1 MLLSLKWL
9 LMDSQNMDLDDLR
22 GPKVTGEPAWR
33 RAEPVP
39 MHPARPA
46 TPQLPAAQV
55 RLPSPYEYKE
65 NVSASKATCTT
76 GVRAERGDE
85 ACGDGGEDEEPSVVR
100 AVRERLRAL
109 DTAQD
114 QHRCHLM
121 RLDER
126 LGAVGSLVRSH
137 ASDTMEFL
145 GQLETRQTESQRREE
160 QTLSHLAQIQVQMD
174 EICKAMLPSGSG
186 TAAAVVNHM
195 GSEKATVSIANAPD
209 IPWRVTAFQPIVG
222 DTIAPLAR
230 QQTPDEASEP
240 DEAKLPHGQDPGTTR
255 PAEAAVGARTPSDP
269 PPSPS
274 AGQAVQQAAL
284 QDRPMLQKDGR
295 DFKEEGRDREMKQV
309 MREAYYSER
318 DRQSR
323 EKAKAHLDSSSEA
336 GHGVAHFSSP
346 RAANSPFAVMLLLLS
361 PRERHLACSGVT

>member
-22 GPKVTGEPAWR
+22 GPKLTGEPAWS

-39 MHPARPA
+39 MHAARPA

-55 RLPSPYEYKE
+55 RMPSPYEYKE
-65 NVSASKATCTT
+65 NLSASQVACTT
-76 GVRAERGDE
+76 EARDERNDQT
-85 ACGDGGEDEEPSVVR
+85 CGDGREDEEPSVVQ

-109 DTAQD
+109 ETAQD
-114 QHRCHLM
+114 QHRCHLL

-126 LGAVGSLVRSH
+126 LGAVGSLVQSH

-145 GQLETRQTESQRREE
+145 GRLETKQTESQRREE
-160 QTLSHLAQIQVQMD
+160 QTLRHLAQIQIQMD
-174 EICKAMLPSGSG
+174 EMHKAMLPSGSS
-186 TAAAVVNHM
+186 TAAAVVNDM
-195 GSEKATVSIANAPD
+195 SSEQAPVSTANAPD
-209 IPWRVTAFQPIVG
+209 LPWRVSAFEPIVS
-222 DTIAPLAR
+222 DTITPLAPQR
-230 QQTPDEASEP
+230 TPDEVSEP
-240 DEAKLPHGQDPGTTR
+240 VEAKLPHGQDPTTTR
-255 PAEAAVGARTPSDP
+255 PAEEAAGARTPSDP

-274 AGQAVQQAAL
+274 AGEAVQQATL
-284 QDRPMLQKDGR
+284 QDRPMLQQDGR
-295 DFKEEGRDREMKQV
+295 DSKEEGGDTEMKRV

-336 GHGVAHFSSP
+336 GHGIAQFSSP
-346 RAANSPFAVMLLLLS
+346 QAANSPFTVMFLLLS
-361 PRERHLACSGVT
+361 PAAVS